1 MSDYWKNRFEQ
12 VEQSSHDLAI
22 EYYEELE
29 KNYRL
34 AMREV
39 ENQIST
45 WIRRFAENNN
55 ITVEEARRLLNT
67 KELKEFLWD
76 VQEYIKHGEE
86 NALDQSWMKELEN
99 ASARFHINRLEAL
112 KLHVR
117 QQLEIL
123 MGGMPDKMQ
132 EMLREVYKETFYRS
146 CFEIQKGVGI
156 GFDVGKVDEKQLAT
170 ILKKPWAVD
179 GQNFSEK
186 LWLNKTKLINV
197 VNQELSKMVMTGSKP
212 DKAIKNIVQ
221 AMNTSKANAT
231 RLVMTEQAY
240 FTSLAQKDTYK
251 DLDVE
256 QVEIVATLD
265 GLTCSECG
273 SKDGEHFPVKIM
285 DAGINVPPFHPYC
298 RCTTCPYFD
307 DMDGYR
313 ASRNGDGK
321 TVYDFPANMKY
332 TDWKEQFLV

>member
-99 ASARFHINRLEAL
+99 ASARFHINRL
-112 KLHVR
+112 
-117 QQLEIL
+117 
-123 MGGMPDKMQ
+123 
-132 EMLREVYKETFYRS
+132 
-146 CFEIQKGVGI
+146 
-156 GFDVGKVDEKQLAT
+156 
-170 ILKKPWAVD
+170 
-179 GQNFSEK
+179 
-186 LWLNKTKLINV
+186 
-197 VNQELSKMVMTGSKP
+197 
-212 DKAIKNIVQ
+212 
-221 AMNTSKANAT
+221 
-231 RLVMTEQAY
+231 
-240 FTSLAQKDTYK
+240 
-251 DLDVE
+251 
-256 QVEIVATLD
+256 
-265 GLTCSECG
+265 
-273 SKDGEHFPVKIM
+273 
-285 DAGINVPPFHPYC
+285 
-298 RCTTCPYFD
+298 
-307 DMDGYR
+307 
-313 ASRNGDGK
+313 
-321 TVYDFPANMKY
+321 
-332 TDWKEQFLV
+332 